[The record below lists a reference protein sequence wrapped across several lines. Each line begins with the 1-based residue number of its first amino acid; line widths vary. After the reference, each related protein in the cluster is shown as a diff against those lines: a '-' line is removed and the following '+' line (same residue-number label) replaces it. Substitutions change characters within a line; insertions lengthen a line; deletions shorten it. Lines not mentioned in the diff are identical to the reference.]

1 MADLTRFDFH
11 VLRFMKSLDVM
22 AMSAEEVGQY
32 ILLLSESWLIGDA
45 CTLPNEPK
53 LLARLARVNTVA
65 PIVMKKFPVSDTEFG
80 PRRRNPVLHQEWI
93 KTVERTTCASE
104 SGKAGAAARWGGYS
118 NPSGDPIG
126 GPIDAPIAQTKPS
139 QAVPNQSNQSNG
151 ASDFKNLAIR
161 YRRTF
166 ATRLSGSKNVRQ
178 RYAEACRTY
187 GESIVLEMFDNWST
201 TAGWIK
207 DWAAEGKLRTDGLKG
222 FYESLPEQIEIET
235 AAKSE
240 QVATQSAESDRET
253 QINNMLEKSHAEFLE
268 KRKLQQEEFDEEDAA
283 ALRIQH
289 DPGGFF
295 GQTK

>member
-187 GESIVLEMFDNWST
+187 GESIVLEMFDNWSA

-240 QVATQSAESDRET
+240 QVATQSAVSDREADIER
-253 QINNMLEKSHAEFLE
+253 QLVESHAKFVE
-268 KRKLQQEEFDEEDAA
+268 KQQKVREEIEEEEAA
-283 ALRIQH
+283 AKRIR
-289 DPGGFF
+289 DNPAGFF
-295 GQTK
+295 GKVQ

>member
-1 MADLTRFDFH
+1 MADLTRFDFNAH
-11 VLRFMKSLDVM
+11 NFLQSETVEVM
-22 AMSAEEVGQY
+22 TDAEIGQY
-32 ILLLSESWLIGDA
+32 IM
-45 CTLPNEPK
+45 
-53 LLARLARVNTVA
+53 LLAKAWTLAKAASLPDDLDLLAKWSHCRKVSDKVLF
-65 PIVMKKFPVSDTEFG
+65 KFPVVDTEFG
-80 PRRRNPVLHQEWI
+80 PRRRNEVLYKEWL
-93 KTVERTTCASE
+93 KALDRTNIAVE
-104 SGKAGAAARWGGYS
+104 SGRVGAATRWAAHR
-118 NPSGDPIG
+118 DPIG
-126 GPIDAPIAQTKPS
+126 LEIAQTKPS

-161 YRRTF
+161 YRRAF

-187 GESIVLEMFDNWST
+187 GESIVLEMFDNWSA